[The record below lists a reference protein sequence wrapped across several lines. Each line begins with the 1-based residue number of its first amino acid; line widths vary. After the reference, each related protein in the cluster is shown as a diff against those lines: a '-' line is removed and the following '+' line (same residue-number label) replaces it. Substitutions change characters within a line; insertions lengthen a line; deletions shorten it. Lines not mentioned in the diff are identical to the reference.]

1 MELLRKLAPTSILAL
16 IAPGSAGQVVVG
28 LLLAFGML
36 LLILQ
41 MRPFAAPTLNFV
53 SAITQTN
60 LFFFLLLALLLKV
73 DLDGEGGSGFFA
85 GIVAVLFLVPFALPV
100 AIRVVMRCVVGG
112 LEARA
117 LVRDSAWGD

>member
-1 MELLRKLAPTSILAL
+1 MELLRKLALTSILAL

-28 LLLAFGML
+28 LLLAFVML
-36 LLILQ
+36 LLNLQ
-41 MRPFAAPTLNFV
+41 IKPFAQPTLNFV

-73 DLDGEGGSGFFA
+73 NVDGEGGSHFFA
-85 GIVAVLFLVPFALPV
+85 GIVSVMFLVPFALPII
-100 AIRVVMRCVVGG
+100 IRIILRFVGGG